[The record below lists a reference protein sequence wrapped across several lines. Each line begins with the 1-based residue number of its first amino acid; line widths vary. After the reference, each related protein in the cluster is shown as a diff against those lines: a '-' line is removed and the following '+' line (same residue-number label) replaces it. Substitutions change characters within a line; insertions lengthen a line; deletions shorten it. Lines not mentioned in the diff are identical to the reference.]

1 MQGKIDYHSTFS
13 IDCVIFGFD
22 EGDLKILLIERGE
35 EVHIGSLAIPG
46 NIARDDEDIDQGA
59 RRILFEL
66 TGLREHHMEQLYTF
80 GDVARH
86 PLGRVITVAYFAL
99 HKIRKQKLKPQSTFA
114 SRALWVSVN
123 QVPPLPFDH
132 NKIVDKALERLKNK
146 IRYQPIG
153 FELLPE
159 KFTLSQLQN
168 LYEAILQ
175 IPIDKRNFRKKIL
188 NFGLLIE
195 LSEKQKGVS
204 HRAAKLYKFDKK
216 RYEHLYSLGFNFE
229 L

>member
-1 MQGKIDYHSTFS
+1 MNRSIDYHSTFS

-22 EGDLKILLIERGE
+22 EGDLKILLIQRAE
-35 EVHIGSLAIPG
+35 EVHIGSLALPG

-59 RRILFEL
+59 ARILNEL
-66 TGLREHHMEQLYTF
+66 TGLEEHHLEQLYTF
-80 GDVARH
+80 GDVNRH
-86 PLGRVITVAYFAL
+86 PFGRVITVAYFAL
-99 HKIRKQKLKPQSTFA
+99 LKIRKNKLKPKSAFA
-114 SRALWVSVN
+114 SNALWIAVN
-123 QVPPLPFDH
+123 QIPKLPFDH
-132 NKIVDKALERLKNK
+132 NKIIIKAMERLKNK

-168 LYEAILQ
+168 LYESILQ
-175 IPIDKRNFRKKIL
+175 VPLDKRNFRKKIL
-188 NFGLLIE
+188 GFGLLVE

-204 HRAAKLYKFDKK
+204 HRAANLFKFDKK
-216 RYEHLYSLGFNFE
+216 RYEHLCSLGFNFE